1 MIISPMAAAACFLP
15 LPFFAEAAPDFAA
28 VFPFFAAVGVLG
40 GVFAGGGGAAFFPKE
55 ARLYFFCTSK
65 DSAFVGVLAM
75 AFACGVNWFR
85 AYVCDWH
92 SVPHAHS
99 YCLFLAPSRSLAAQD
114 EKERSRN
121 EGGESARASA
131 KVHTPWRRATSRA
144 TWPASSWRPFC
155 FHPTFF
161 EFSLFSSFP
170 FAKCLDRRQE
180 DASHGGSGLHACPL
194 PSGRHLAQTC
204 RYVTGCSGTRS
215 RCCVQLF
222 VCVEGVT
229 EGRPDAKA

>member
-1 MIISPMAAAACFLP
+1 MHRTRAAVNPFLCIVTQQGQHGRRRVLRVNERGGEGGRKGGREGGRANHMIISPMAAAACFLP

-155 FHPTFF
+155 FHPTFLNF
-161 EFSLFSSFP
+161 LFSPLSP
-170 FAKCLDRRQE
+170 FC
-180 DASHGGSGLHACPL
+180 
-194 PSGRHLAQTC
+194 
-204 RYVTGCSGTRS
+204 
-215 RCCVQLF
+215 
-222 VCVEGVT
+222 
-229 EGRPDAKA
+229 